1 MDYYDNEENVEQY
14 IRMATGYDGEMLI
27 DALRK
32 YLPDGSKL
40 LELGSGPGK
49 DLLLLSEHYQAT
61 GSDSSAIF
69 VERLRKLNPGIKVRQ
84 LDAIMMNTDE
94 RYDGIYSNKVLIHL
108 SRDELPGSFE
118 RQARVLKTGG
128 IALHS
133 FWYGDGEVEHQ
144 GLRFVYYRE
153 DSLRALIG
161 RGYEILEC
169 NRYTE
174 IEPDDSMYMVLRKR

>member
-1 MDYYDNEENVEQY
+1 MGYYDDEENVEQY
-14 IRMATGYDGEMLI
+14 NRMAAGYDGTLLI
-27 DALRK
+27 DVLRK

-49 DLLLLSEHYQAT
+49 DLLVLSERYQAT

-69 VERLRKLNPGIKVRQ
+69 VERLRNLNPSIMVVR
-84 LDAIMMNTDE
+84 LDANTMRTDE
-94 RYDGIYSNKVLIHL
+94 RYAGIYSNKVLIHL
-108 SRDELPGSFE
+108 SRDELPASFE
-118 RQARVLKTGG
+118 RQAQILNPGG

-133 FWYGDGEVEHQ
+133 FWYGDGEAEHQ

-153 DSLRALIG
+153 DSLRDLIG
-161 RGYEILEC
+161 TAYEILEC

-174 IEPDDSMYMVLRKR
+174 IETDDSFYMVLRRR

>member
-1 MDYYDNEENVEQY
+1 MGYYDDEGNVKQY
-14 IRMATGYDGEMLI
+14 IRMAADYDGKLLI
-27 DALRK
+27 GELRK

-49 DLLLLSEHYQAT
+49 DLLLLSECYQAT

-69 VERLRKLNPGIKVRQ
+69 VERLKKLNSSIKVKQ
-84 LDAIMMNTDE
+84 LDAIKMNTDE
-94 RYDGIYSNKVLIHL
+94 RFDGIYSNKALIHL
-108 SRDELPGSFE
+108 SRDELPASFE

-133 FWYGDGEVEHQ
+133 FWHGDGEAEHQ
-144 GLRFVYYRE
+144 GLCFVYYRE

-174 IEPDDSMYMVLRKR
+174 IESGDSMYMVLRKR